1 MKNYY
6 NSTEN
11 LKIVGDK
18 VAVVKDHFKLN
29 ITEFAKQLEISHSFL
44 SQIISG
50 KRKPSYEFLC
60 ALSVKFNIN
69 LHWLFTGNG
78 EIIDGQRIDND
89 IYSLVQKLVDD
100 PEVVELL
107 FDLQVPA
114 MKHFLLAQHQLLS
127 ESPEFKL
134 QKKKFQPIKGAK

>member
-1 MKNYY
+1 MKNFY
-6 NSTEN
+6 SSIEN
-11 LKIVGDK
+11 LKIVGDR
-18 VAVVKDHFKLN
+18 VAMVKGHFELN
-29 ITEFAKQLEISHSFL
+29 ITKFAKQLEISHSFL

-60 ALSVKFNIN
+60 ALSVKFNID
-69 LHWLFTGNG
+69 LHWLFSGDG
-78 EIIDGQRIDND
+78 EMIDGQRMGND

-107 FDLQVPA
+107 LDLQVPA

-127 ESPEFKL
+127 GSPEFKN
-134 QKKKFQPIKGAK
+134 QKKRFQPAAEAK